1 MTAWTRLAFLC
12 HLAAAS
18 VALLPGRPA
27 LADGPEAAA
36 RELELQLMCP
46 ICPGQTI
53 AQSDNEISR
62 QMKAIIRKKLADGE
76 TREQVLA
83 FFVERY
89 GEAVLAAPPR
99 QGFNLAV
106 WLAPLAVLA
115 AGAAIIVIAVRPRA
129 TRRRPPPTC
138 RRARRGA
145 TGSAWRGRWRSA
157 RARPSRRALPAV
169 ATTTRPPRHLPCAAF
184 VKRAQ

>member
-12 HLAAAS
+12 LLAAAS
-18 VALLPGRPA
+18 VALLPWRPA

-36 RELELQLMCP
+36 RDLELQLMCP

-53 AQSDNEISR
+53 AQADNEISR

-106 WLAPLAVLA
+106 WLAPFAVLA
-115 AGAAIIVIAVRPRA
+115 AGAAIVFIAVRRAVRPRA
-129 TRRRPPPTC
+129 PASDAETPPADMPESE
-138 RRARRGA
+138 ARRY
-145 TGSAWRGRWRSA
+145 RERVA
-157 RARPSRRALPAV
+157 REM
-169 ATTTRPPRHLPCAAF
+169 
-184 VKRAQ
+184 AQRQAKT